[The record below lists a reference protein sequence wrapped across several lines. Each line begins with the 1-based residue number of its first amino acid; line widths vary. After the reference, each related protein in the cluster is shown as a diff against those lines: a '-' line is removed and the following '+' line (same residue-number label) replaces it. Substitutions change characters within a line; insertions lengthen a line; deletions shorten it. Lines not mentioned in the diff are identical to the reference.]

1 MKIKVAKSQASAHN
15 KIQQK
20 MQAELYN
27 KDDDLE
33 SLKDQNEVLKLK
45 CVELETQL
53 GDIQNA

>member
-1 MKIKVAKSQASAHN
+1 
-15 KIQQK
+15 